1 MASTFSPRLR
11 IELIGAGEQS
21 GAWNNTTNSNLGT
34 LLEEAVAGVVP
45 IVLSSTSRTLED
57 ANGASDEARQAVLV
71 FSGSPGGDATITCPT
86 VEKIYIIKN
95 STSGGYKITVKTS
108 AGGSPVGV
116 DIPNGSTALVYTD
129 GTDFF
134 NAVKDLAASA
144 TVNGVTIATISG
156 AQTLTDKT
164 LTAPKF
170 ADGGFIADPSGNE
183 LLKFVAPGS
192 AANEISIA
200 NAPASSSPTISSTG
214 SDSDI
219 GLNLTPKGSGA
230 VTVTG
235 RQVINSTDNT
245 NAALRI
251 TQTGT
256 GNALL
261 VEDDTNPDSTPFVIN
276 NAGRA
281 VIGYT
286 TTVAPL
292 SGTPAGL
299 GVHGDGSATN
309 TLSVFRWSNDTV
321 GGILSASKSRG
332 ASAGTQTIV
341 SSGDNIGTVLFTASD
356 GTNFIT
362 AARIDAQVDGTPGTV
377 DMPGRITFSTT
388 ADGASSA
395 TERFRIGSAGQLG
408 IAGANYGTSGQVL
421 TSGGSSAAPS
431 WATLSASGVPDVII
445 EDQKT
450 SGTAG
455 GSATTGAWTKRDLN
469 TLVRNNNSIATL
481 SSSEFTLPAGTY
493 YLTAQSPFYYMRG
506 VNRLRLFNVTDNSE
520 TKLGRNAWSDGNSGP
535 DRENLFDASLNAV
548 FTISGT
554 KTLRIEY
561 YVAAASG
568 GTSSLGVASSLGTEI
583 YTTVNIWKL

>member
-1 MASTFSPRLR
+1 MASSFSPNLKF
-11 IELIGAGEQS
+11 ELIGAGEQS
-21 GAWNNTTNSNLGT
+21 GAWNNTTNTNIGT
-34 LLEEAVAGVVP
+34 LIEQAICGVQD
-45 IVLSSTSRTLED
+45 ITLTAADYTLETAD
-57 ANGASDEARQAVLV
+57 GASSEARNMVLILG
-71 FSGSPGGDATITCPT
+71 GSPGASRNIIAPDVDKVYIVKNDTAFSHTIKT
-86 VEKIYIIKN
+86 
-95 STSGGYKITVKTS
+95 TSGTGVSVAANSSAIVFCDS
-108 AGGSPVGV
+108 AG
-116 DIPNGSTALVYTD
+116 NGTFY
-129 GTDFF
+129 
-134 NAVKDLAASA
+134 NAVEDLAAGA
-144 TVNGVTIATISG
+144 TINGVEIATISG
-156 AQTLTDKT
+156 TQTLTNKT

-362 AARIDAQVDGTPGTV
+362 AARIDAQVDGTPGTS

-493 YLTAQSPFYYMRG
+493 YLTAQSPFFYMRG
-506 VNRLRLFNVTDNSE
+506 INRLRLFNVTDNSE

-561 YVAAASG
+561 YVASTSG